1 VPDFLRERFMS
12 RSGRFMLQVHP
23 RDNIWERDKQEAFV
37 RELRTVDPNVT
48 GSPVQ
53 FYESTLRLKRSFEK
67 VAGYA
72 LGVVAL
78 LVYLHFRRIDAMLLA
93 LLPVLLGYGWMLGL
107 MGWIG
112 IPFNP
117 ANIASLALVVGIG
130 VTNGV
135 HVLNRFVEE
144 ADPVVLSRS
153 TGKAVVVSALT
164 TMAGFG
170 SLMVAKHQGIASL
183 GAVMSI
189 GTATCMVASL
199 VFLPAIL
206 NLLSR
211 TGWRLTGEGRR

>member
-1 VPDFLRERFMS
+1 LK
-12 RSGRFMLQVHP
+12 L
-23 RDNIWERDKQEAFV
+23 K
-37 RELRTVDPNVT
+37 
-48 GSPVQ
+48 
-53 FYESTLRLKRSFEK
+53 ESFQQA
-67 VAGYA
+67 AGYA
-72 LGVVAL
+72 FGIIVV
-78 LVYLHFRRIDAMLLA
+78 LVLLHFRRLDAMLLA

-107 MGWIG
+107 MGWLG

-117 ANIASLALVVGIG
+117 INIGSLALLVGIG
-130 VTNGV
+130 VTNGI

-144 ADPVVLSRS
+144 ANPVILTRS

-199 VFLPAIL
+199 VFLPTVL
-206 NLLSR
+206 NLLGR
-211 TGWRLTGEGRR
+211 MGWSLRGEGRRCRLPY